1 MGQGDIKVG
10 LIGAGYIARWHA
22 EVLARLPGVH
32 LAAICDPA
40 PGSAQALADG
50 FGARAFASADEMLAQ
65 AGLDAVHVL
74 APPPLHHRLTMQAL
88 EAGADV
94 LVEKPFALDQGE
106 AAEMVARAQALGR
119 RIAVNH
125 NFLGLPGHARLRQ
138 ALDDGLIGRVDSA
151 EINWRFPLPPLR
163 TGPFGLWL
171 LQSPQN
177 LLRELGPHLHAFVH
191 DLLGPLEEATLRL
204 SRPITLPTGAT
215 VPQGWVVQG
224 CAGGAQVTL
233 SVSLVEGHDDRSV
246 NLRGTAGQARLD
258 FANDTLVL
266 ARANASDIVL
276 NPLRNELSLAGQHLR
291 EGLRNAWRQARS
303 LNRRQPYALG
313 FEGVFNAFYGAIR
326 RDEAVPVAFSGEAAL
341 AVTREIDT
349 LCAEL
354 PAPAAA
360 PKAPAVA
367 TADQPVQALVIGGT
381 GFLGREL
388 VRQLAKRGIRTGV
401 LSRARANPFADL
413 GVSVRLISAA
423 MDDQAALTEAM
434 RGVDTVYH
442 LARAE
447 EPDWEGYLRNDV
459 AVTERLAE
467 AALDAGVR
475 RFVYTGTIASYDASD
490 PFRTITEDTPFGE
503 MQGRNLYARSK
514 ALCEERLMAL
524 HRDRGLGLVIARP
537 GIVVGPGGP
546 LQHWGIGRWHGAG
559 AVRLWGDGRNK
570 LPFVLNE
577 DVAEALIRMREVDG
591 IEGQSFNLVGPPLMS
606 AREWFDA
613 IARLTGTRIAVSGGN
628 LTLFWLGG
636 RIKHALKTHLLRR
649 KGLLAE
655 PLRDWRGRAHLSKFS
670 HQRAVD
676 ALGWQPES
684 DAKDFAR
691 KALEPAALFGF

>member
-1 MGQGDIKVG
+1 MGQGDIRVG

-22 EVLARLPGVH
+22 EVIARLPGLR

-40 PGSAQALADG
+40 QGAAQALADG
-50 FGARAFASADEMLAQ
+50 FGARAYASVDEMLAQ
-65 AGLDAVHVL
+65 GGLDAVHVL
-74 APPPLHHRLTMQAL
+74 APPPLHHRLTLQAL
-88 EAGADV
+88 EAGAEV
-94 LVEKPFALDQGE
+94 LVEKPFALDAGE

-119 RIAVNH
+119 RVAVNH
-125 NFLGLPGHARLRQ
+125 NFLGLPAHARLRQ

-171 LQSPQN
+171 LQSPEN
-177 LLRELGPHLHAFVH
+177 LLRELGPHLHAFAH
-191 DLLGPLEEATLRL
+191 DLLGPLEQATLRL
-204 SRPITLPTGAT
+204 SRPVTLPTGSI
-215 VPQGWVVQG
+215 VPQGWVVHG
-224 CAGGAQVTL
+224 HAGGAQVTL

-246 NLRGTAGQARLD
+246 SLRGTAGQARLD
-258 FANDTLVL
+258 FANDTLVI

-276 NPLRNELSLAGQHLR
+276 NPLRSELSLARQHLR

-303 LNRRQPYALG
+303 LNRRQPYAMG

-326 RDEAVPVAFSGEAAL
+326 RDEAVPAAFSGETAL
-341 AVTREIDT
+341 AVTKEIDM
-349 LCAEL
+349 LCAQL
-354 PAPAAA
+354 PAPSPRPMPAPAA
-360 PKAPAVA
+360 P
-367 TADQPVQALVIGGT
+367 DQPVQALVIGGT

-388 VRQLAKRGIRTGV
+388 VRQLAGRGIRTGV
-401 LSRARANPFADL
+401 LSRARANPFAEL
-413 GVSVRLISAA
+413 GAKVRLISAA
-423 MDDQAALTEAM
+423 MDDKDALSEAM

-467 AALDAGVR
+467 AALAAGVR
-475 RFVYTGTIASYDASD
+475 RFIYTGTIASYDASD
-490 PFRTITEDTPFGE
+490 PSVTITEETPFGE
-503 MQGRNLYARSK
+503 MRGRNLYARSK
-514 ALCEERLMAL
+514 ALCEERLTAL
-524 HRDRGLGLVIARP
+524 HRERGLGLVIARP

-559 AVRLWGDGRNK
+559 AVRLWGNGRNK

-577 DVAEALIRMREVDG
+577 DVADGLIRMMQVEA

-636 RIKHALKTHLLRR
+636 RVKHALKTHLLRR

-670 HQRAVD
+670 HQRAVQV
-676 ALGWQPES
+676 LGWQPEG
-684 DAKDFAR
+684 DARGFAR
-691 KALEPAALFGF
+691 KALEPTALFGF